1 MGIQC
6 TLVRVWCC
14 AISHPITSSSPALS
28 QLLSAPHAPTPL
40 CDYYSDPIKF
50 ETVPREAGAPR
61 DRAYWR
67 GERSFLFALVSTL
80 SVPFV
85 ILLQFVG
92 FSSPSDAL
100 HSVSLAAGLFGNLG
114 QVLFALVLWLRR
126 VTSFQTFTEIIQ
138 LVSSVF
144 WHDSSLL
151 YLKIAPE
158 IFGFGDFR

>member
-1 MGIQC
+1 MIQSPV
-6 TLVRVWCC
+6 LWVFKWYSAPVWVWCR

-40 CDYYSDPIKF
+40 CSDYYSDPIKF

-67 GERSFLFALVSTL
+67 GERSFLFALVSTRTL

-92 FSSPSDAL
+92 FSS
-100 HSVSLAAGLFGNLG
+100 
-114 QVLFALVLWLRR
+114 
-126 VTSFQTFTEIIQ
+126 TFLMPCTR
-138 LVSSVF
+138 
-144 WHDSSLL
+144 SLL
-151 YLKIAPE
+151 QRGCLGTWGKFCLHLY
-158 IFGFGDFR
+158 FGFAESLPFKLLLK